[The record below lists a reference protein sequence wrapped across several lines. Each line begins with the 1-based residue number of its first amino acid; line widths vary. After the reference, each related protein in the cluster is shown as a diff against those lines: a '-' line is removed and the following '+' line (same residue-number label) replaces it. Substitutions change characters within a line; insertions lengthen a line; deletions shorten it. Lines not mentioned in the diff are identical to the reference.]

1 MVQRDEVCGWLWWQ
15 SGSKARGFSAE
26 IREVQKVNK
35 NCACSKRQA
44 AYVTGRP
51 GAVRH
56 HRYSPESMLRTL
68 SSKYTT
74 PPIHTD
80 LNHLVQIFPIRTIL
94 GDISPDF
101 PTFHMRSHSQPCA
114 RSHSS
119 HPQRNDQ
126 SATRGVS
133 LLRQECRTSTC
144 TLVLLHY
151 PNPGTARLCPIGRM
165 INIYKGACAGVYFS
179 DGLHMKPEEK
189 KVVCVRYYLP
199 VHTSFPQTPIDQQST
214 G

>member
-1 MVQRDEVCGWLWWQ
+1 M
-15 SGSKARGFSAE
+15 
-26 IREVQKVNK
+26 
-35 NCACSKRQA
+35 
-44 AYVTGRP
+44 
-51 GAVRH
+51 RH

-165 INIYKGACAGVYFS
+165 INIYKGACVGVYFS
-179 DGLHMKPEEK
+179 DGLHMKPEK
-189 KVVCVRYYLP
+189 KKSGMCEVLSPGTYLFSPDSNRSAEYRMILKHWVCPCDRSTFCLRPGKRVFASTRRTECARYSMVDLVRP
-199 VHTSFPQTPIDQQST
+199 
-214 G
+214 